1 MGEEIDGVE
10 EEEIIGAL
18 GNGNSDEYI
27 ELKNKKGK
35 KIRVR
40 INRIDP
46 ETTVDNG
53 DVEI

>member
-18 GNGNSDEYI
+18 ESGNSEEYV

-35 KIRVR
+35 KVKIRVE
-40 INRIDP
+40 RIDP
-46 ETTVDNG
+46 ETVVDNG
-53 DVEI
+53 DVEV